1 MHWKLRSLV
10 SAFVLATVPAASAQ
24 WTVFGKRFEESVI
37 KRIEIIG
44 SRRLAYHTR
53 SVSGDRE
60 SYDAA
65 EYGGRGLSSFTDFG
79 QIRITGTNVLDAI
92 NFALNIQDSRFA
104 DPQANRA
111 SVDVD
116 KGPWKVNLGDIRGS
130 MGQRNPF
137 ARFQKT
143 LSGGQVAYKAKRLEV
158 RGLYSEV
165 RGEARTVS
173 VQGNNTSGPYY
184 LQSSQ
189 IVRGSEQIKV
199 DGVLL
204 SFGEDYTMDYDLG
217 SVTFVN
223 RMTNQARIIPPTS
236 TIVAT
241 YEVFG
246 FNGTRG
252 RLEGA
257 EIGYDFGRAGRI
269 GVTGMRQVQGVASR
283 NSTYDEQILTPIAAN
298 EIRPL
303 RFEPL
308 DILTVQVYIGSKKQV
323 LGIGYDFP
331 TANKS
336 LIRFLVD
343 VPANTFVQVIYTP
356 RPVDTVQGDRSVVG
370 LDYTLPL
377 GHRGSILYSQAV
389 GRLTNTTSPSS
400 GTARGVNVNYQF
412 GKARFVGSFVDVP
425 TTFVGIE
432 TAGFARNE
440 RTTDAQVTV
449 KPDAKT
455 EYGFGARN
463 SAVSN
468 YTGTGTAR
476 PTRFTSVDAF
486 YQFTPNGKGS
496 PWRLS
501 QQRTTAKSLDSDSTI
516 DQTTFGTSGTSGR
529 SQWRF
534 DLSNQF
540 ANGFTTVDNDRQKSS
555 FDIQTLSYNLG
566 YSASKAWTL
575 NMNSSLS
582 RIHARG
588 ETGIGRDVVLGASFR
603 PSEKFGITAQFADSD
618 AGRIA
623 TLGFDSGYGLGYGGN
638 GFSSGADSTFLT
650 GASNARTAAL
660 SVTYSP
666 NDSTT
671 FSSSVNYYRSEG
683 GVSSNTE
690 SVGFGFGANMK
701 LGRYTDF
708 DAFFDANRIRV
719 IDSDLATT
727 SSNLSFFL
735 NHSPKGRFSARGGI
749 NLLLSGG
756 NGLFNQDA
764 FNYEASLAYK
774 LAPRHALVFSMDN
787 GRFTGYQPQDTRNI
801 ALTYQY
807 QIWRSLA
814 LNVGYRII
822 DVTNRDVS
830 QTNGA
835 YSSRGLDVE
844 LQFNFGRY

>member
-10 SAFVLATVPAASAQ
+10 SALALLTVPGASAQ

-79 QIRITGTNVLDAI
+79 QVRITGTNVLDVF
-92 NFALNIQDSRFA
+92 NFDLNIQDSRFA

-111 SVDVD
+111 SLDVD
-116 KGPWKVNLGDIRGS
+116 KGNWKVNLGDIRGS
-130 MGQRNPF
+130 LGQRNAF

-143 LSGGQVAYKAKRLEV
+143 LSGGQVAYKSRGLEM

-173 VQGNNTSGPYY
+173 VQGNNTPGPYY

-204 SFGEDYTMDYDLG
+204 NFGEDYSMDYDLG

-246 FNGTRG
+246 FNGTKG

-257 EIGYDFGRAGRI
+257 EIGLDLGKAGRL
-269 GVTGMRQVQGVASR
+269 GVTGMRQVQGVSNR
-283 NSTYDEQILTPIAAN
+283 NSTYEEQILTPIAAN

-308 DILTVQVYIGSKKQV
+308 DILTVQVYIGSKKQT

-343 VPANTFVQVIYTP
+343 VPPNTFVQVIYTP

-370 LDYTLPL
+370 LDYTFPL
-377 GHRGSILYSQAV
+377 GKNGSLLYSQAL
-389 GRLTNTTSPSS
+389 GRLTNTSAPSS
-400 GTARGVNVNYQF
+400 GTARGVNVNYRF
-412 GKARFVGSFVDVP
+412 GKARLTGSFVDVP

-440 RTTDAQVTV
+440 RTTDARIAVNPSERV
-449 KPDAKT
+449 

-468 YTGTGTAR
+468 YSGTGTVR

-486 YQFTPNGKGS
+486 YQFSPNGKGS

-501 QQRTTAKSLDSDSTI
+501 QQRTTAKSLDSDSKI
-516 DQTTFGTSGTSGR
+516 DQTTFGTSGATGR
-529 SQWRF
+529 AQWRF

-540 ANGFTTVDNDRQKSS
+540 ASGFTTVDNDRQKSN
-555 FDIQTLSYNLG
+555 FDIQSLSYNLG
-566 YSASKAWTL
+566 YTASRAWTL

-588 ETGIGRDVVLGASFR
+588 ETGIGRDIVLGAAFR
-603 PSEKFGITAQFADSD
+603 PSDKFSVSAQFADSD

-660 SVTYSP
+660 SMTYSP
-666 NDSTT
+666 TDAMTL
-671 FSSSVNYYRSEG
+671 SSSVNYYRSEG

-690 SVGFGFGANMK
+690 SIGFGLGANMK

-708 DAFFDANRIRV
+708 DAFFDANRMKV
-719 IDSDLATT
+719 IDSDLTTT
-727 SSNLSFFL
+727 SSNISFFV
-735 NHSPKGRFSARGGI
+735 NHTPKGRFSARGGL
-749 NLLLSGG
+749 NVLLSGG
-756 NGLFNQDA
+756 NGQFNQDSV
-764 FNYEASLAYK
+764 NYEASLAYK
-774 LAPRHALVFSMDN
+774 LAARHALVFSTDN
-787 GRFTGYQPQDTRNI
+787 GRFSGYQPQDTRTI

-822 DVTNRDVS
+822 DVTNRDS
-830 QTNGA
+830 SATSGA
-835 YSSRGLDVE
+835 YSSRGLDIE